1 MQEIRALRLSHAL
14 VPTSHIHILPAS
26 SAGAP
31 GAVLATQD
39 WHRKRETWGLTWAM
53 PCGTAPCRSRS
64 PVTPRPWTV
73 PSGESHTLS
82 SSAAR
87 RAHSTS
93 SASLSMCACE
103 HAERAS
109 TCTAHARRARHT
121 AGPPAI
127 LLRPSTGRAHGKG
140 FSRTRPHARL
150 GHPNQHHCIA
160 ARPAPHRPSARDV
173 GPPIPCAVSHPS
185 HSTSTVSPS
194 VASCQ
199 PSRAAMASS
208 LSLLTLSS
216 RASSLAISP

>member
-1 MQEIRALRLSHAL
+1 VQLQLHYIIDHHLIKPQVDLILHELIILRLILLNQRLSHAL

-140 FSRTRPHARL
+140 FLTHEAPR
-150 GHPNQHHCIA
+150 A
-160 ARPAPHRPSARDV
+160 ARPSQPAPLHRRTACAA
-173 GPPIPCAVSHPS
+173 PPIGARRRTPHPLRS
-185 HSTSTVSPS
+185 
-194 VASCQ
+194 
-199 PSRAAMASS
+199 
-208 LSLLTLSS
+208 
-216 RASSLAISP
+216 